1 MNSRPKLLSV
11 AEALTRVTGG
21 FSLISSEQV
30 ALGDGLGRVLAEDVA
45 ARLTQPPSAVS
56 AMDGYAVRAADVGSV
71 PVTLKQIGV
80 SQAGQRFAGAV
91 GPGECAR
98 IFTGAPLPDG
108 ADAIVIQEDTTAVN
122 EQITVME
129 SAQSGADVRP
139 AGLDFSV
146 GDILLK
152 TGAVLSAR
160 DLGLAAA
167 MNVPWLRVRR
177 RPRVAIVATGDEVM
191 MPGDPIGADQLVSS
205 NSIALAA
212 IVRVL
217 GGEPLGLG
225 IARDTDASLRQ
236 VLSGAKG
243 ADVLVTIGG
252 ASVGDYDLVQKVMAE
267 DGLDLNFYK
276 VAMRPGKPLIFGRWK
291 DIPVLGLPGNPVS
304 AGVTSA
310 IFLRAAINVMLGIGD
325 GGLGTEKA
333 RLGCDVKANG
343 MRQEFMR
350 ATLDTDSEGNLVTTP
365 FDRQDS
371 AMMASF
377 ASADCLVI
385 RPVDA
390 PSAQAGDI
398 VEIVRFDTG
407 LSRF

>member
-80 SQAGQRFAGAV
+80 SQAGQGFPGAV

-108 ADAIVIQEDTTAVN
+108 ADAIVIQEDTTAVK

-129 SAQSGADVRP
+129 STQSGADVRP

-191 MPGDPIGADQLVSS
+191 MPGDPIGADQIVSS

-398 VEIVRFDTG
+398 VEIVRFDKG

>member
-30 ALGDGLGRVLAEDVA
+30 ALGGGLGRVLAEDVA

-80 SQAGQRFAGAV
+80 SQAGQGFPGAV

-191 MPGDPIGADQLVSS
+191 MPGDPIGADQIVSS

-398 VEIVRFDTG
+398 VEIVRFDKG

>member
-80 SQAGQRFAGAV
+80 SQAGQGFPGAV

-191 MPGDPIGADQLVSS
+191 MPGDPIGADQIVSS

-385 RPVDA
+385 RSVDA

>member
-80 SQAGQRFAGAV
+80 SQAGQGFPGAV

-191 MPGDPIGADQLVSS
+191 MPGDPIGADQIVSS

-225 IARDTDASLRQ
+225 IARDTDDSLRQ

>member
-80 SQAGQRFAGAV
+80 SQAGQGFPGAV

-191 MPGDPIGADQLVSS
+191 MPGDPIGADQIVSS

-350 ATLDTDSEGNLVTTP
+350 ATLDTDSDGNLVTTP

-398 VEIVRFDTG
+398 VEIVRFDKG

>member
-1 MNSRPKLLSV
+1 MLSV

-80 SQAGQRFAGAV
+80 SQAGQGFPGAV

-191 MPGDPIGADQLVSS
+191 MPGDPIGADQIVSS

-398 VEIVRFDTG
+398 VEIVRFDKG

>member
-80 SQAGQRFAGAV
+80 SQAGQGFPGAV

-122 EQITVME
+122 EQINVME

-191 MPGDPIGADQLVSS
+191 MPGDPIGADQIVSS

-333 RLGCDVKANG
+333 RLGGDVKANG

>member
-80 SQAGQRFAGAV
+80 SQAGQGFPGAV

-160 DLGLAAA
+160 DLGLADDAEQV
-167 MNVPWLRVRR
+167 NPN
-177 RPRVAIVATGDEVM
+177 G
-191 MPGDPIGADQLVSS
+191 GA
-205 NSIALAA
+205 IAL
-212 IVRVL
+212 
-217 GGEPLGLG
+217 GHPLGCTGSKLTVQLLHELKSRG
-225 IARDTDASLRQ
+225 EKYGCVTMCVGTGQ
-236 VLSGAKG
+236 GA
-243 ADVLVTIGG
+243 
-252 ASVGDYDLVQKVMAE
+252 
-267 DGLDLNFYK
+267 
-276 VAMRPGKPLIFGRWK
+276 
-291 DIPVLGLPGNPVS
+291 
-304 AGVTSA
+304 AGV
-310 IFLRAAINVMLGIGD
+310 FELL
-325 GGLGTEKA
+325 
-333 RLGCDVKANG
+333 
-343 MRQEFMR
+343 
-350 ATLDTDSEGNLVTTP
+350 
-365 FDRQDS
+365 
-371 AMMASF
+371 
-377 ASADCLVI
+377 
-385 RPVDA
+385 
-390 PSAQAGDI
+390 
-398 VEIVRFDTG
+398 
-407 LSRF
+407 

>member
-30 ALGDGLGRVLAEDVA
+30 ALGGGLGRVLAEDVA

-80 SQAGQRFAGAV
+80 SQAGQGFAGAV

-191 MPGDPIGADQLVSS
+191 MPGDPIGADQIVSS

-212 IVRVL
+212 IVRVF

-350 ATLDTDSEGNLVTTP
+350 ATLDTDSDGNLVTTP

-398 VEIVRFDTG
+398 VEIVRFDKG

>member
-45 ARLTQPPSAVS
+45 SRLTQPPSAVS

-80 SQAGQRFAGAV
+80 SQAGQGFPGAV

-191 MPGDPIGADQLVSS
+191 MPGDPIGADQIVSS

>member
-80 SQAGQRFAGAV
+80 SQAGQGFPGAV

-191 MPGDPIGADQLVSS
+191 MPGDPIGADQIVSS

-398 VEIVRFDTG
+398 VEIVRFDKG

>member
-80 SQAGQRFAGAV
+80 SQAGQGFAGAV

-191 MPGDPIGADQLVSS
+191 MPGDPIGADQIVSS

-398 VEIVRFDTG
+398 VEIVRFDKG

>member
-45 ARLTQPPSAVS
+45 SRLTQPPSAVS

>member
-1 MNSRPKLLSV
+1 MLSV

-80 SQAGQRFAGAV
+80 SQAGQGFPGAV

-191 MPGDPIGADQLVSS
+191 MPGDPIGADQIVSS

>member
-1 MNSRPKLLSV
+1 
-11 AEALTRVTGG
+11 
-21 FSLISSEQV
+21 
-30 ALGDGLGRVLAEDVA
+30 
-45 ARLTQPPSAVS
+45 
-56 AMDGYAVRAADVGSV
+56 
-71 PVTLKQIGV
+71 
-80 SQAGQRFAGAV
+80 
-91 GPGECAR
+91 
-98 IFTGAPLPDG
+98 
-108 ADAIVIQEDTTAVN
+108 
-122 EQITVME
+122 
-129 SAQSGADVRP
+129 
-139 AGLDFSV
+139 
-146 GDILLK
+146 
-152 TGAVLSAR
+152 
-160 DLGLAAA
+160 
-167 MNVPWLRVRR
+167 
-177 RPRVAIVATGDEVM
+177 
-191 MPGDPIGADQLVSS
+191 
-205 NSIALAA
+205 
-212 IVRVL
+212 
-217 GGEPLGLG
+217 
-225 IARDTDASLRQ
+225 
-236 VLSGAKG
+236 
-243 ADVLVTIGG
+243 
-252 ASVGDYDLVQKVMAE
+252 MAE

-350 ATLDTDSEGNLVTTP
+350 ATLDTDSNGNLVTTP

>member
-80 SQAGQRFAGAV
+80 SQAGQGFPGAV

-108 ADAIVIQEDTTAVN
+108 ADAIVIQEDTTAVK

-191 MPGDPIGADQLVSS
+191 MPGDPIGADQIVSS

-398 VEIVRFDTG
+398 VEIVRFDKG